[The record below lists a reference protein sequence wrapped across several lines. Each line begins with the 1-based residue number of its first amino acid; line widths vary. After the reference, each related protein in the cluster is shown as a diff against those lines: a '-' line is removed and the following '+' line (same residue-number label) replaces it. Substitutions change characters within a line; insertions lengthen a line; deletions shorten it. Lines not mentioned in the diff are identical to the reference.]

1 MKTRCVLPVF
11 IAMLMCVCVSVHAE
25 EVENEDKFNWA
36 AKEAGSIVKVSPQYP
51 VAVEYFEDRD
61 RMHEVF
67 LKFFRDEYPEDK
79 YEAINAVMLKFG
91 FGLFD
96 EMSEDEIVDEMM
108 KGVLGVY
115 DDEEDRIYVVTPELY
130 EELRD
135 ERYDECNIDRINVDD
150 PIFEDWYRKH
160 QSDIVLTHESM
171 HALQNQIHNIFE
183 IREKFKHN
191 DDAYFGSKTLI
202 EGQAEFVETHY
213 FLKALNINF
222 NVANYIN
229 YGESWDFRLFAII
242 DEYVEERSK
251 NEEHYSC
258 DDTLTF
264 LGWMSTIPYVWG
276 NFFMEKVAGERGY
289 AKTNDTFTRCPLSS
303 EQILTSDKYFSEKD
317 EDRPTFINLPS
328 FDDIIDTDEWRY
340 LDYNSM
346 GQLKLYLL
354 CRDLYYDPDT
364 ECQPM
369 AEGWDGD
376 RYVVWRNS
384 DDEILIAWYT
394 TWDNIDDAEEFYSFY
409 QLANKKKNISSG
421 NTSSGDDYNMTLAG
435 EDSMFIQIK
444 GQDVIILEG
453 PLDEDGFFEFADL
466 LWDSEKYEAA
476 YDICSMTAAEFNDG
490 YAGYTGE
497 NLDDN
502 ESDEGEDEDDGEED

>member
-1 MKTRCVLPVF
+1 
-11 IAMLMCVCVSVHAE
+11 
-25 EVENEDKFNWA
+25 
-36 AKEAGSIVKVSPQYP
+36 
-51 VAVEYFEDRD
+51 
-61 RMHEVF
+61 
-67 LKFFRDEYPEDK
+67 
-79 YEAINAVMLKFG
+79 
-91 FGLFD
+91 
-96 EMSEDEIVDEMM
+96 
-108 KGVLGVY
+108 VLGVY

-135 ERYDECNIDRINVDD
+135 EKYDECNIDRIAIDD

-171 HALQNQIHNIFE
+171 HALQDQLHDLFE
-183 IREKFKHN
+183 ITEKYKHN
-191 DDAYFGSKTLI
+191 DDAYFGTKVLI
-202 EGQAEFVETHY
+202 EGQAEFVELHY

-222 NVANYIN
+222 NPALYMN
-229 YGESWDFRLFAII
+229 YGESWNFDVFARI
-242 DEYVEERSK
+242 DERVEERSK
-251 NEEHYSC
+251 SDEFASC
-258 DDTLTF
+258 EDSLTF

-276 NFFMEKVAGERGY
+276 EVMMEKTSAEQGY
-289 AKTNDTFTRCPLSS
+289 SKTNDMFARCPLSS

-376 RYVVWRNS
+376 RYVVWRNG

-394 TWDNIDDAEEFYSFY
+394 TWDTEDDAEEFYSFY

-421 NTSSGDDYNMTLAG
+421 KSSAGGDYNMTLAD
-435 EDSMFIQIK
+435 EDSMFIQIH
-444 GQDVIILEG
+444 GADVIIIEG
-453 PLDEDGFFEFADL
+453 PLDEDGFLEYADL
-466 LWDSEKYEAA
+466 LWDSEKYEAT
-476 YDICSMTAAEFNDG
+476 YDICTMTAAEFNDV

-497 NLDDN
+497 
-502 ESDEGEDEDDGEED
+502 EPAYDEEADADVDEDETGEDDE